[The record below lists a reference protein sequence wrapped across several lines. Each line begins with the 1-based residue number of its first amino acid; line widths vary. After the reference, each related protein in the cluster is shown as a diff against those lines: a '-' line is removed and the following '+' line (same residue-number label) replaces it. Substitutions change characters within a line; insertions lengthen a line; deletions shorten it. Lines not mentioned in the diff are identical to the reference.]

1 MYMIRKEKQLV
12 LTVLFLLLQL
22 AAQAQS
28 QSYLFSRLN
37 VEDGLRSNYV
47 TAIFQDSKGFMWVG
61 TEGGLQRYDGK
72 QFEYFPFEGIPDI
85 SHEKVQRI
93 IEGKDNTLWIAYNS
107 CVVTYNYVSGK
118 ARKLLVLHQNIE
130 KNFQATQLF
139 IDSRGSTWLCTTDHG
154 AFLYD
159 EKTLAFVHFSKFF
172 APTGFNIKYVVED
185 PATHNYWLGTSIGI
199 CMLDYA
205 QKICYTPQNNPRNI
219 PLLKVQALQVNVILL
234 FGSSKRGLF
243 INTWPRMAERPRL
256 YYYDLKTGSLSEQ
269 HKDQGNISQFI
280 EDSRGNTWGSGDR
293 LLRFSPDGQQLEIF
307 QRNPLSPNGLD
318 YSEMFTLAEDNMQ
331 NLWIGTSNGLFLFN
345 YAKQQFRTTTFW
357 PDNYKQ
363 TPPLLESTD
372 IWQHPNGDV
381 WVTSWGHGLL
391 IYDSTLTQLKKHL
404 HHPTNNTINMAFCLL
419 PLPDG
424 KVLVGAQHANV
435 WIVDPKT
442 WKVTYRVLKE
452 ELDNRSIRC
461 MTLDKQGNVWIGT
474 QRGIVAKWNLQ
485 QNTVRTFTDSFYT
498 QGRYLWNHIQDI
510 YADADNFIW
519 VGTMY
524 NGLLKM
530 DTAGRVLQRYAA
542 DEPGHQLPGNN
553 IHNITPM
560 GNNKLLVAAGG
571 IVLLDTKKD
580 KVLTTITQE
589 DGLPVGAVTNVFP
602 LKNQNVLF
610 TTNFSAGKVNL
621 SKRKVIHYG
630 RKYGIADETFE
641 APTSYKL
648 RDGHIVLGSTKNI
661 IFFQPDSLQDPVPP
675 PDVRIHYFKTDGDLV
690 SPYQPM
696 MEKDDP
702 KIELKYQD
710 CTFTIG
716 YISLAYL
723 EQDNLS
729 YSYRLEGIDN
739 GWVKAG
745 NRQYVTYT
753 NLSPGTY
760 TFQVYC
766 ENGEGMQSQRI
777 TSIRIVLASPIWQKG
792 WFYGLIILLIAG
804 IIYLIHRI
812 RVNRIMSTEKV
823 RRRIARDLHDDMGST
838 LTSINIMSAMARRN
852 AASQDL
858 VKTQEFLVKIG
869 DSTTRMMESMD
880 DIVWSINPMND
891 NLQRVIARMREF
903 TTGVLEGRQ
912 IAFTFSI
919 DDKIF
924 HRRLQL
930 ESRHDFFMIYK
941 EAITNI
947 AKYAQCTFADIRVQ
961 LRKGKMVLR
970 VQDNGVGFDVNEAS
984 EGDGL
989 MNMQRRAYRMKGQ
1002 LNIQSQPGK
1011 GTVITLMFPTT

>member
-1 MYMIRKEKQLV
+1 MYMIRKEKQL
-12 LTVLFLLLQL
+12 LLSVLFLLFQL
-22 AAQAQS
+22 AAKPQS

-47 TAIFQDSKGFMWVG
+47 TAIFQDTKGFMWIG

-72 QFEYFPFEGIPDI
+72 QFEYFPFEGIPEI
-85 SHEKVQRI
+85 YHEKVQRI
-93 IEGKDNTLWIAYNS
+93 LEGKNNTLWIAYNS
-107 CVVTYNYVSGK
+107 CVVTYNYVTGK
-118 ARKLLVLHQNIE
+118 ARKILVLHQHIE
-130 KNFQATQLF
+130 KNFQATQFF
-139 IDSRGSTWLCTTDHG
+139 IDSRGNTWLCTTDHG
-154 AFLYD
+154 TFLYE
-159 EKTLAFVHFSKFF
+159 EKALAFIHFSKFF
-172 APTGFNIKYVVED
+172 APAGFNIVNVAED
-185 PATHNYWLGTSIGI
+185 PVTHNYWLGTNIGI

-205 QKICYTPQNNPRNI
+205 QKICYTPQNNPRNL
-219 PLLKVQALQVNVILL
+219 PLLNIPQLQVNVARL

-243 INTWPRMAERPRL
+243 INTWPRNAERPRF
-256 YYYDLKTGSLSEQ
+256 YHYDLQTGMLTEQ
-269 HKDQGNISQFI
+269 HKDQGHMSQLI
-280 EDSRGNTWGSGDR
+280 EDNRGNIWAAGDR
-293 LLRFSPDGQQLEIF
+293 LLRFTPDGHQLEIF
-307 QRNPLSPNGLD
+307 ERNQFARNGLD

-331 NLWIGTSNGLFLFN
+331 NLWIGTSNGLFIFN
-345 YAKQQFRTTTFW
+345 YAKQQFHTVIYW
-357 PDNYKQ
+357 PESYKHS
-363 TPPLLESTD
+363 PPLLEATD

-381 WVTSWGHGLL
+381 WVSSWGYGVLVF
-391 IYDSTLTQLKKHL
+391 DSSITRLKKRL
-404 HHPTNNTINMAFCLL
+404 FHPSNTTINMAFCML

-424 KVLVGAQHANV
+424 KVLIGAQHANL

-442 WKVTYRVLKE
+442 WKVEYRIMK

-461 MTLDKQGNVWIGT
+461 MTLDKQGKVWLGT
-474 QRGIVAKWNLQ
+474 QRGIVAKWDF
-485 QNTVRTFTDSFYT
+485 QNNNIRTFTDSFYT

-510 YADADNFIW
+510 HADDDNFIW

-530 DTAGRVLQRYAA
+530 DTAGHIVQRYAA
-542 DEPGHQLPGNN
+542 DERAHLLPASDIRN
-553 IHNITPM
+553 IFPM
-560 GNNKLLVAAGG
+560 GDHKLLIAAGG

-580 KVLTTITQE
+580 KVLSAITQE
-589 DGLPVGAVTNVFP
+589 DGLPVGAITNVQP
-602 LKNQNVLF
+602 LNDQNILF
-610 TTNFSAGKVNL
+610 TTNFSAGKANL
-621 SKRKVIHYG
+621 TKRKVVHYG

-641 APTSYKL
+641 SPASYKL
-648 RDGHIVLGSTKNI
+648 QDGRVVLGSTKNI
-661 IFFQPDSLQDPVPP
+661 IFFEPDSLQDPVPP

-690 SPYQPM
+690 TPYQPM
-696 MEKDDP
+696 MENIDP
-702 KIELKYQD
+702 EINLRYQD
-710 CTFTIG
+710 CNFTIG

-739 GWVKAG
+739 GWIKAG
-745 NRQYVTYT
+745 NRRYVTYT
-753 NLSPGTY
+753 NLAPGTY

-766 ENGEGMQSQRI
+766 ENGEGMQSQHI

-852 AASQDL
+852 AALADL
-858 VKTQEFLVKIG
+858 SKTQEFLVKIG

-924 HRRLQL
+924 NRRLQL

-947 AKYAQCTFADIRVQ
+947 AKYAQCTFVDIRIQ
-961 LRKGKMVLR
+961 LRKGKLVLR
-970 VQDNGVGFDVNEAS
+970 VQDNGVGFDVNDAN

-989 MNMQRRAYRMKGQ
+989 MNMQRRAHRMKGH

>member
-1 MYMIRKEKQLV
+1 MYMIRKEKQL
-12 LTVLFLLLQL
+12 LLSVLFLLFQL
-22 AAQAQS
+22 AAKPQS

-47 TAIFQDSKGFMWVG
+47 TAIFQDTKGFMWIG

-72 QFEYFPFEGIPDI
+72 QFEYFPFDGIPDI
-85 SHEKVQRI
+85 YHEKVQRI
-93 IEGKDNTLWIAYNS
+93 IEGKNNTLWIAFNS
-107 CVVTYNYVSGK
+107 CVVTYNYVTGK
-118 ARKLLVLHQNIE
+118 ARKIVVLHQHIE
-130 KNFQATQLF
+130 KNFQATQFF
-139 IDSRGSTWLCTTDHG
+139 IDSRGNTWLCTTDHG
-154 AFLYD
+154 TFLYE
-159 EKTLAFVHFSKFF
+159 EKTLAFIPFSKFF
-172 APTGFNIKYVVED
+172 APAGFNIVNVAED
-185 PATHNYWLGTSIGI
+185 PVTHNYWLGTNIGI

-219 PLLKVQALQVNVILL
+219 PLLKIPQLQVNVTRL

-243 INTWPRMAERPRL
+243 INTWPRNAERPSF
-256 YYYDLKTGSLSEQ
+256 YHYDLQTGTFTEQ
-269 HKDQGNISQFI
+269 HKDQGHMSQLA
-280 EDSRGNTWGSGDR
+280 EDSRGNIWSAGDR

-307 QRNPLSPNGLD
+307 ERNQFSRNGLD

-331 NLWIGTSNGLFLFN
+331 NLWIGTSNGLFIFN
-345 YAKQQFRTTTFW
+345 YAKQQFHTVIYW
-357 PDNYKQ
+357 PDSYKHS
-363 TPPLLESTD
+363 PPLLEATD

-381 WVTSWGHGLL
+381 WVSSWGYGVLVF
-391 IYDSTLTQLKKHL
+391 DSSITRLKKRL
-404 HHPTNNTINMAFCLL
+404 YHPSNTTINMTFCML

-424 KVLVGAQHANV
+424 KVLIGAQHANL
-435 WIVDPKT
+435 WIVDPAT
-442 WKVTYRVLKE
+442 WKTAYRVMK

-461 MTLDKQGNVWIGT
+461 MTLDKQGKVWLGT
-474 QRGIVAKWNLQ
+474 QRGIVAKWDFLQ
-485 QNTVRTFTDSFYT
+485 NNIRTFTDSFYT
-498 QGRYLWNHIQDI
+498 QGRFLWNHIQDI
-510 YADADNFIW
+510 YADEDNFIW

-530 DTAGRVLQRYAA
+530 DTAGHVLQRYAA
-542 DEPGHQLPGNN
+542 DERSHLLPANDIRN
-553 IHNITPM
+553 ILPM
-560 GNNKLLVAAGG
+560 GDHKLLIAAGG

-580 KVLTTITQE
+580 KVLSTLTQE
-589 DGLPVGAVTNVFP
+589 DGLPVGAITNVQP
-602 LKNQNVLF
+602 LNDQNILF
-610 TTNFSAGKVNL
+610 TTNFSAGKANL
-621 SKRKVIHYG
+621 TKRKVVHYG

-641 APTSYKL
+641 SPASYKL
-648 RDGHIVLGSTKNI
+648 RDGRIVLGSTKNI

-690 SPYQPM
+690 TPYQPM
-696 MEKDDP
+696 MENADP
-702 KIELKYQD
+702 EINLRYQD
-710 CTFTIG
+710 CNFTIG

-729 YSYRLEGIDN
+729 YSYRLEGIDDN
-739 GWVKAG
+739 WVKAG
-745 NRQYVTYT
+745 NRRYVTYT
-753 NLSPGTY
+753 NLAPGTY

-766 ENGEGMQSQRI
+766 ENGEGMQSQHI

-852 AASQDL
+852 AAQEDL
-858 VKTQEFLVKIG
+858 AKTQEFLVKIG

-924 HRRLQL
+924 NRRLQL

-947 AKYAQCTFADIRVQ
+947 AKYAQCTFVDIRIQ
-961 LRKGKMVLR
+961 LRKGKLVLR
-970 VQDNGVGFDVNEAS
+970 VQDNGVGFDVNDAN

-989 MNMQRRAYRMKGQ
+989 MNMERRAHRMKGH